1 MIEIKNVSYS
11 YENAVTDGALKNVS
25 LCIPQGQ
32 TVLLCGESGSGKTT
46 FGRLVNGLIPCYY
59 EEKLTGSVMVNGNDT
74 TQLQLHEL
82 AGTVG
87 SVFQNPKSQFYTLL
101 TDTEIV
107 FACENI
113 GMEKR
118 EILRRFTETVQDFR
132 LEKLLG
138 KNVSQLSGG
147 EKQKIA
153 CASVSMLRPP
163 ILVLD
168 EPTSNLDISA
178 IRELRE
184 IVAKWKATGKTVLIA
199 EHRLWWLRGLVD
211 RVAVFQEGSIVE
223 DVPADEF
230 WRRTPGRASRGRAAR
245 FLPLCPAG
253 ERAPRRRTIYHLSV
267 SQFRWRIYAEHSGA
281 ENSQRRSGGRPRQQR
296 RRKKHFRKVPVRTCP
311 QV

>member
-59 EEKLTGSVMVNGNDT
+59 EGKLTGSVMVNGNDT

-107 FACENI
+107 FVCENI
-113 GMEKR
+113 GMEKQ

-184 IVAKWKATGKTVLIA
+184 IVAQFRRKRLSPSSVPLVAARPRCAISWLGSGTCRAAVCALADGMCGNTATTVSSAISSSCSGPICSQTPSPTISALA
-199 EHRLWWLRGLVD
+199 
-211 RVAVFQEGSIVE
+211 S
-223 DVPADEF
+223 PTPP
-230 WRRTPGRASRGRAAR
+230 WRRCRPPGGKYKAPQSKKCQEKTLVSLLTIRASP
-245 FLPLCPAG
+245 FILC
-253 ERAPRRRTIYHLSV
+253 
-267 SQFRWRIYAEHSGA
+267 FR
-281 ENSQRRSGGRPRQQR
+281 
-296 RRKKHFRKVPVRTCP
+296 
-311 QV
+311 

>member
-59 EEKLTGSVMVNGNDT
+59 EGKLTGSVMVNGNDT

-82 AGTVG
+82 PGTVG

-101 TDTEIV
+101 TDTEII

-138 KNVSQLSGG
+138 
-147 EKQKIA
+147 
-153 CASVSMLRPP
+153 
-163 ILVLD
+163 
-168 EPTSNLDISA
+168 
-178 IRELRE
+178 
-184 IVAKWKATGKTVLIA
+184 
-199 EHRLWWLRGLVD
+199 
-211 RVAVFQEGSIVE
+211 
-223 DVPADEF
+223 
-230 WRRTPGRASRGRAAR
+230 
-245 FLPLCPAG
+245 
-253 ERAPRRRTIYHLSV
+253 
-267 SQFRWRIYAEHSGA
+267 
-281 ENSQRRSGGRPRQQR
+281 
-296 RRKKHFRKVPVRTCP
+296 
-311 QV
+311 